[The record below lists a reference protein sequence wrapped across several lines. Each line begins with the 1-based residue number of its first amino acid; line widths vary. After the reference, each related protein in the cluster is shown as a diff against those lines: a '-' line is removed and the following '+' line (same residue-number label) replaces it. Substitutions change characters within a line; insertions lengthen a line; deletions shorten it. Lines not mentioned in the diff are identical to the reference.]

1 MTDAAWH
8 FCSLLKC
15 WNNHENCANGAGW
28 KLGIGY
34 PQELDGSISNIPT
47 KSNKCENPCLG
58 QSFWH
63 KSVTLF
69 FSRGKGTNI
78 YILQI
83 TPFLTTHGAHLRLK
97 CHQTCRPDENTN
109 RLSPVWFHRHPLWR
123 IIQPQPDHLKPIAQA
138 PEPHY
143 LMLFEWK
150 SWKKT
155 LWLSLIF
162 HGVQAYSS
170 QIPSLPHLEILSR
183 TRSSAALMA
192 VQRSLPSQSQ
202 LGGFRSAMVNQLQGL
217 GSLGFQPC
225 K

>member
-1 MTDAAWH
+1 MRKSVLGSVLLTQICYSVLFARKRDQHLHPCKSHLFSQRMVLIFGSNAIRPAGQTKTQTVSLQFGSIDIPCGASFNH
-8 FCSLLKC
+8 NRTISNRLLKHLNLIIWC
-15 WNNHENCANGAGW
+15 YSNENHE
-28 KLGIGY
+28 
-34 PQELDGSISNIPT
+34 
-47 KSNKCENPCLG
+47 
-58 QSFWH
+58 
-63 KSVTLF
+63 
-69 FSRGKGTNI
+69 
-78 YILQI
+78 
-83 TPFLTTHGAHLRLK
+83 
-97 CHQTCRPDENTN
+97 
-109 RLSPVWFHRHPLWR
+109 
-123 IIQPQPDHLKPIAQA
+123 
-138 PEPHY
+138 
-143 LMLFEWK
+143 
-150 SWKKT
+150 KKT